1 MMKNFLNC
9 GLGES
14 GTANFFDIFTRMS
27 GLFPA
32 SMWLKLKDLLNCIRP
47 YHVENVKVDFYVK
60 MMKFYSGS
68 NSSKEKMFDGRRVV
82 KRHSRRF
89 NYPSLR

>member
-1 MMKNFLNC
+1 
-9 GLGES
+9 
-14 GTANFFDIFTRMS
+14 
-27 GLFPA
+27 
-32 SMWLKLKDLLNCIRP
+32 
-47 YHVENVKVDFYVK
+47 
-60 MMKFYSGS
+60 MKFYSGS